1 MCCDFRSN
9 TVLPK
14 KKTIYTLNIMNFKC
28 SVKQYDNEPIQYLK
42 ITECVHFENLL
53 SYCVCMHTYTVLEKF
68 LRNIILKR
76 KY

>member
-1 MCCDFRSN
+1 
-9 TVLPK
+9 
-14 KKTIYTLNIMNFKC
+14 MNFKC

-42 ITECVHFENLL
+42 ITERLNFENVL
-53 SYCVCMHTYTVLEKF
+53 YYRVCMHTYTIPFEKF